1 MDGGLYDNH
10 GQHTMLLLRYD
21 WKALYRVSRDHK
33 GKVRNRPRKDIAD
46 AVTQFNS
53 GDSYT
58 DQDGLGNTSPYVIYE
73 YD

>member
-1 MDGGLYDNH
+1 MTEKHYIG
-10 GQHTMLLLRYD
+10 
-21 WKALYRVSRDHK
+21 WSRDNK
-33 GKVRNRPRKDIAD
+33 GKVRNRPRKDIAN
-46 AVTQFNS
+46 AVTKFS

>member
-1 MDGGLYDNH
+1 MTERHYIG
-10 GQHTMLLLRYD
+10 
-21 WKALYRVSRDHK
+21 WSRDHK
-33 GKVRNRPRKDIAD
+33 GKVRNRPRKDIAN

-58 DQDGLGNTSPYVIYE
+58 NQNGLGDTSPYVIYE

>member
-1 MDGGLYDNH
+1 MTEKHYIG
-10 GQHTMLLLRYD
+10 
-21 WKALYRVSRDHK
+21 WSRDHK
-33 GKVRNRPRKDIAD
+33 GKVRNRPRKDIAN

-73 YD
+73 YDQGISHSRGKNRTR